1 MVKMKTKS
9 RSKLFLSIGLI
20 GFFCLLNSCWLYK
33 FTGTSIPLSASTV
46 SIAYIENKAQL
57 VNPALSNLLTEKLK
71 EKYRKMTRLK
81 LVDEDGDFSFE
92 GEITGYESTTMGYTA
107 EEVGALNRLTI
118 TVKIYFKNEA
128 DKTKDFEKSFSKYRD
143 YPSEK
148 SLDQVEAGLVEEIV
162 EEIVEDIFNAT
173 AADW

>member
-1 MVKMKTKS
+1 MVNINIKQS
-9 RSKLFLSIGLI
+9 LRLFLSLGLI
-20 GFFCLLNSCWLYK
+20 GFFCLLNSCWFYK
-33 FTGTSIPLSASTV
+33 FSGTSIPLSARTV

-71 EKYRKMTRLK
+71 EKYRKMTRLA

-92 GEITGYESTTMGYTA
+92 GEITGYESSTMGYTA

-128 DKTKDFEKSFSKYRD
+128 DKTKDFEKTFTKYRD

-148 SLDQVEAGLVEEIV
+148 SLDQVEAGLVSEIV
-162 EEIVEDIFNAT
+162 DELVEDIFNAT